1 MKVNKIMLL
10 SIFLLAVLT
19 LGVASASENTTD
31 NLKIDDAVDV
41 SSSADGNIVADE
53 GSGQPKDVE
62 IVLPDSIKAY
72 EEFNINVTLPEDA
85 YGEVSYYFDDNE
97 DDEDSSY
104 VYPGFNQISLK
115 IREFG
120 THTLNVD
127 FTSEDCE
134 ICNDKVVSKKYNI
147 NDYGIDISVDYA
159 EWEYGEVNYVSAD
172 IPSNTGKVVVDING
186 EKFNIDLEEDSVW
199 IPYRPGSASN
209 VTVKVTYTGDGKS
222 IKAKTAEKVFAI
234 LPKVYIP
241 NEVLFNSSSD
251 VVVNYADGEQF
262 KFILRDYDDESIIC
276 DEMTVTVKDSKAV
289 YSIPDNLEFDKAYC
303 LDVIYNNATVANNN
317 FDVIPNMNLPNKFY
331 SKKTY
336 DIPVIFSEEYKNKN
350 LTVAIGDN
358 LVFNGKTD
366 NTGKCNVHLSDLAVC
381 EEEYIYIEIIGDD
394 GNIIYSY
401 SRGVKVSDV
410 DPSCVN
416 LNADVPSENIKGSEI
431 MVDFTLPEG
440 ISGEVITYVDGSE
453 ISRTPAFDMM
463 TIYIETG
470 KLALGTHI
478 LTFNY
483 TGDGYFEP
491 KVSSYLFN
499 VSTYVVDI
507 PETLYYNNNSDI
519 IVKLP
524 EDATGTLI
532 IYADGKQVKK
542 YDVDDEVEDLDE
554 HEITVRCPVDLLNLP
569 VGSHDIRV
577 YYKGNKV
584 PIDVTKKINLDYTIP
599 IYVDNFIYGGENLVG
614 FNLPEDI
621 KGSFNVTIGGKPV
634 KYRAAEDGYCE
645 VNVTEYF
652 GNHLISVEY
661 SGDAKYNHPVKV
673 TKTFTTAAY
682 INYDGY
688 VTYKSKNEGVSL
700 VLPNDAKGNLVVE
713 VDGEIYAKKAFEN
726 GRAAIS
732 FDMLGYGDYN
742 VRVYYDGDDYYVE
755 NRTFDLSVNYNI
767 LVSSEEILF
776 NESVE
781 FYINLPSYCNG
792 TLSVFYD
799 GNEFSERVVDGYAK
813 VTLSGLKL
821 GSNDY
826 SADFT
831 EDGEVPIICSRD
843 GSIQVNPII
852 DISDNFVVFGK
863 NIVSVLV
870 PSGFKGKVSCY
881 GSNGY
886 LKEAAI
892 SSRKTDV
899 SMPLVTAGLYG
910 INVDVYDVDDNYIFS
925 QSYEV
930 RVSKAAAPKLFATS
944 ATVYNGFNYNVKIL
958 GTDGEP
964 LKGAKVSFKVG
975 KNKAVT
981 KKTNANGIASLPMKY
996 KPAKYTVAVKYAK
1009 QTLKPKVTV
1018 KKVLSLKSA
1027 VVKKSAK
1034 KLVLTATLKKGKTP
1048 IGGKLV
1054 SFKFNGKTYK
1064 AKTNAKGIAKAT
1076 IKSTVLKKLKVGKK
1090 VTYQVTYL
1098 KEVVKK
1104 SAKIKK

>member
-1 MKVNKIMLL
+1 M
-10 SIFLLAVLT
+10 
-19 LGVASASENTTD
+19 
-31 NLKIDDAVDV
+31 
-41 SSSADGNIVADE
+41 
-53 GSGQPKDVE
+53 
-62 IVLPDSIKAY
+62 
-72 EEFNINVTLPEDA
+72 
-85 YGEVSYYFDDNE
+85 
-97 DDEDSSY
+97 
-104 VYPGFNQISLK
+104 
-115 IREFG
+115 
-120 THTLNVD
+120 
-127 FTSEDCE
+127 
-134 ICNDKVVSKKYNI
+134 
-147 NDYGIDISVDYA
+147 
-159 EWEYGEVNYVSAD
+159 
-172 IPSNTGKVVVDING
+172 
-186 EKFNIDLEEDSVW
+186 
-199 IPYRPGSASN
+199 
-209 VTVKVTYTGDGKS
+209 
-222 IKAKTAEKVFAI
+222 
-234 LPKVYIP
+234 
-241 NEVLFNSSSD
+241 
-251 VVVNYADGEQF
+251 
-262 KFILRDYDDESIIC
+262 
-276 DEMTVTVKDSKAV
+276 
-289 YSIPDNLEFDKAYC
+289 
-303 LDVIYNNATVANNN
+303 
-317 FDVIPNMNLPNKFY
+317 
-331 SKKTY
+331 
-336 DIPVIFSEEYKNKN
+336 
-350 LTVAIGDN
+350 
-358 LVFNGKTD
+358 
-366 NTGKCNVHLSDLAVC
+366 
-381 EEEYIYIEIIGDD
+381 
-394 GNIIYSY
+394 
-401 SRGVKVSDV
+401 
-410 DPSCVN
+410 
-416 LNADVPSENIKGSEI
+416 
-431 MVDFTLPEG
+431 
-440 ISGEVITYVDGSE
+440 
-453 ISRTPAFDMM
+453 
-463 TIYIETG
+463 
-470 KLALGTHI
+470 
-478 LTFNY
+478 
-483 TGDGYFEP
+483 
-491 KVSSYLFN
+491 
-499 VSTYVVDI
+499 
-507 PETLYYNNNSDI
+507 
-519 IVKLP
+519 
-524 EDATGTLI
+524 
-532 IYADGKQVKK
+532 
-542 YDVDDEVEDLDE
+542 
-554 HEITVRCPVDLLNLP
+554 
-569 VGSHDIRV
+569 
-577 YYKGNKV
+577 
-584 PIDVTKKINLDYTIP
+584 
-599 IYVDNFIYGGENLVG
+599 
-614 FNLPEDI
+614 
-621 KGSFNVTIGGKPV
+621 
-634 KYRAAEDGYCE
+634 
-645 VNVTEYF
+645 
-652 GNHLISVEY
+652 
-661 SGDAKYNHPVKV
+661 
-673 TKTFTTAAY
+673 
-682 INYDGY
+682 
-688 VTYKSKNEGVSL
+688 
-700 VLPNDAKGNLVVE
+700 PNDAKGNLVVE

-852 DISDNFVVFGK
+852 DVSDNFVVFGK

-981 KKTNANGIASLPMKY
+981 KKTNAKGIASLPMKY
-996 KPAKYTVAVKYAK
+996 NPAKYTVVVKYAK

-1090 VTYQVTYL
+1090 VTYQATYL